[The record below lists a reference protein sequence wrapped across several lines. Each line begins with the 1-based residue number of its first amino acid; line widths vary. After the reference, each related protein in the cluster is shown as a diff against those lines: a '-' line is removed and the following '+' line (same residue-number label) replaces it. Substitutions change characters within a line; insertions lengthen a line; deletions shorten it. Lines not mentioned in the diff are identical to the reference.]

1 MCENSR
7 LVEVIESASMPPGG
21 GGIPANDLKVLKDW
35 IAGGARYD
43 GASPDLPLA
52 GMANGQ
58 PAAAAAPMPVAP
70 VKRATGKETVS
81 FAKDIAPILL
91 QNCNGC
97 HIDAMQVRG
106 GLRMDNFAL
115 LLKGG
120 DTGAVVDGGKS
131 AMSLLV
137 RKLKGEEGQRMPAG
151 GRPPLSDEQITLI
164 SKWIDEGAALD
175 GGDEIN
181 RWP

>member
-1 MCENSR
+1 
-7 LVEVIESASMPPGG
+7 
-21 GGIPANDLKVLKDW
+21 
-35 IAGGARYD
+35 
-43 GASPDLPLA
+43 
-52 GMANGQ
+52 MANGQ
-58 PAAAAAPMPVAP
+58 PAAPAAPMPAAP

-120 DTGAVVDGGKS
+120 DTGAIVEGGKS

-164 SKWIDEGAALD
+164 SNGSTKAQRWMAEMKISRWLSCLRWLGPNRRLPKNLANGALT
-175 GGDEIN
+175 
-181 RWP
+181 